1 MDIPLLLS
9 DDKME
14 FDLLNLIRT
23 NFGEENL
30 NWNKKFDNCKKK
42 YNHKKLV
49 KFNMLNEIIIFSIQR
64 LDKNLRIK
72 NKSFVSFPWNSRFE
86 KFLWR
91 NIK

>member
-1 MDIPLLLS
+1 LDIPLLIS

-30 NWNKKFDNCKKK
+30 KWNKKCDNCKKK

-49 KFNMLNEIIIFSIQR
+49 NF
-64 LDKNLRIK
+64 
-72 NKSFVSFPWNSRFE
+72 
-86 KFLWR
+86 
-91 NIK
+91 

>member
-1 MDIPLLLS
+1 MKLIHFKRLLDIPLLIS

-30 NWNKKFDNCKKK
+30 KWNKKCDNCKKK

-49 KFNMLNEIIIFSIQR
+49 NF
-64 LDKNLRIK
+64 
-72 NKSFVSFPWNSRFE
+72 
-86 KFLWR
+86 
-91 NIK
+91 